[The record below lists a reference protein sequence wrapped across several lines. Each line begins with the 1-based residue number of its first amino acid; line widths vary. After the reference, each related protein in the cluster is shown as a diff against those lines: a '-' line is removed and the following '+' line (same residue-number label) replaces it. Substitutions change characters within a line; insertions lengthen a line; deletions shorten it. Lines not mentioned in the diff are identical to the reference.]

1 MKLLEIWKAFNSTA
15 KLVIVVLAVVLIGS
29 FLLSFAAENK
39 MSEWRDRYND
49 FREEA
54 QVTLEW
60 GEGQAELAD
69 SALAVADSS
78 KLISDSLTT
87 VIGDKDEEIADMR
100 AERIAVAVTND
111 STFEELTGGEA
122 NVEVVVADNAPVSE
136 PWIRLSYGLANEN
149 MLLNTEIK
157 QLDLQ
162 IQNYELRDST
172 RLTTIVSLESAVFF
186 QKTRAD
192 SLQVIVLNIPEPP
205 PQEKIFGLIPLPSR
219 KVSLIVGGVLGVVA
233 TVIVTSGGV

>member
-1 MKLLEIWKAFNSTA
+1 MKILEIWKAFNSTA
-15 KLVIVVLAVVLIGS
+15 KLVIIVLAAVLIGS
-29 FLLSFAAENK
+29 FLLSFAAENR
-39 MSEWRDRYND
+39 MNEWRDNYDAYRD
-49 FREEA
+49 SAEVA
-54 QVTLEW
+54 LEW

-78 KLISDSLTT
+78 KLVADSLTS

-100 AERIAVAVTND
+100 EEREATAAVND

-136 PWIRLSYGLANEN
+136 PWIRLSFGLADEN
-149 MLLNTEIK
+149 RLLSTEIK

-162 IQNYELRDST
+162 IQDYEDRDST

-205 PQEKIFGLIPLPSR
+205 PQEKIFGIIPLPSR
-219 KVSLIVGGVLGVVA
+219 KMSLIVGGVLGVV
-233 TVIVTSGGV
+233 TTIIVTQ